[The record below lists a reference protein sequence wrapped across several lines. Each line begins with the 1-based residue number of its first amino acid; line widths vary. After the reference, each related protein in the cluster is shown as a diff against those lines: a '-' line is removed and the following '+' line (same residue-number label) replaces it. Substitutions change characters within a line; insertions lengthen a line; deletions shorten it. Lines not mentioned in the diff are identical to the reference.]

1 MPYSEFRYW
10 SPVHDREMVRVSM
23 VDDRNGEFFTFIPAY
38 DGKAYRERREKALET
53 IQSAIDAGLDPGEV
67 LPA

>member
-1 MPYSEFRYW
+1 MIRL
-10 SPVHDREMVRVSM
+10 SM
-23 VDDRNGEFFTFIPAY
+23 VDERNGEFFLFIPAL

-53 IQSAIDAGLDPGEV
+53 IQTAIEAGLDPGEV